1 MLESYSPSGIWAE
14 TERQAEI
21 RKSARQMDFMGKRYW
36 YNNNIKLENCSGI
49 NSTCYFWALKPCRL
63 NVSRFIASRL
73 AFNQQRSFSRFV
85 IRLSIGATV
94 ISVAVMIL
102 TLAFASG
109 FKQSISQKVFSFW
122 GHIRIQNFEALKVAI
137 AEETPIETNDS
148 VRQLKAL
155 HPEIKTIQAYATKNA
170 ILKTTETIEG
180 VLFKGVQKDY
190 DFNNLRNFLL
200 EGRWINFPDSG
211 YSNEINLSQ
220 SIARELKLKLNDQ
233 LLVYFIQPG
242 GAAPRPRKL
251 KLVGIYKTG
260 IEDYDK
266 LIALC
271 DLALIQRLNDWNPNQ
286 IGGYEVF
293 LHNYKDM
300 DRISNDIFYQLPIAF
315 RSSTI
320 EEVYP
325 NIFDWLSLQD
335 KTIYMVLVI
344 MVAIAVLNLVTC
356 LLILVLE
363 RTRMVGVM
371 KAIGA
376 RNFTIQKVF
385 LYHGAIITILG
396 IVFGNLLGFL
406 VSWLQQRFGFITL
419 PEEAYYISK
428 AAVNIVWWQ
437 VLAVNIGTFIICFLV
452 LLIPTVIVK
461 RIQPVKAIQFR

>member
-1 MLESYSPSGIWAE
+1 M
-14 TERQAEI
+14 
-21 RKSARQMDFMGKRYW
+21 
-36 YNNNIKLENCSGI
+36 
-49 NSTCYFWALKPCRL
+49 
-63 NVSRFIASRL
+63 NVSRFIANKI

-85 IRLSIGATV
+85 IRLSIAATV

-102 TLAFASG
+102 TMAFASG
-109 FKQSISQKVFSFW
+109 FKQSISNKVFSFW
-122 GHIRIQNFEALKVAI
+122 GHIRIQNFEAQKVAI
-137 AEETPIETNDS
+137 AEETPINRNDS
-148 VRQLKAL
+148 VLKLKAQY
-155 HPEIKTIQAYATKNA
+155 PEIKTIQAYATKNA
-170 ILKTTETIEG
+170 ILKTRETIEG
-180 VLFKGVQKDY
+180 VLFKGVEKDY
-190 DFNNLRNFLL
+190 DFGNLKNFLI
-200 EGRWINFPDSG
+200 EGRWLKFPDSG

-251 KLVGIYKTG
+251 TLTGIYKTG

-271 DLALIQRLNDWNPNQ
+271 DLSLIQRLNDWTTSQ
-286 IGGYEVF
+286 IGGYEIF
-293 LHNYKDM
+293 LHDYKKM
-300 DRISNDIFYQLPIAF
+300 DQINDKVFYHIPIMF
-315 RSSTI
+315 KSSTI

-344 MVAIAVLNLVTC
+344 MVAIAVLNLITC

-363 RTRMVGVM
+363 RTRMVGVL

-376 RNFTIQKVF
+376 GNLTIQKIF
-385 LYHGAIITILG
+385 LYHGAIITVTG
-396 IVFGNLLGFL
+396 IAFGNLLGFL
-406 VSWLQQRFGFITL
+406 VGWLQQKFGFITL

-428 AAVNIVWWQ
+428 AEINIVWWQ
-437 VLAVNIGTFIICFLV
+437 VLAVNIGTFIVCFLV
-452 LLIPTVIVK
+452 LLIPTVIIK